1 MNQKNIKKSCLYLM
15 IVLIVIGNF
24 SCKKS
29 LDASLNVI
37 PGNSLTNASVWTST
51 STADVF
57 LNTIY
62 GYLPDGNNEYDPF
75 DNWSDNSI
83 CGYSWVVSRT
93 EAQQAI
99 YTPATLSFDQLPYTW
114 SDLYRNIRA
123 CNVFITNVS
132 ASSLDTSY
140 KRLRIAETRF
150 LRAFFYQELWM
161 AYGGVPI
168 ITNPLD
174 ISTQGDS
181 VFRAR
186 NTSDETFQ
194 FIDSELGAIAVDLP
208 ITAAE
213 SGRATMGAALTLK
226 GWVELFD
233 HKFTESAATN
243 MQVINMGVY
252 SLFPDFGQ
260 LFMPGNN
267 VNDEGIFYR
276 EYIPNVLGGRCDSYL
291 GPTFTKGGSETS
303 WGGVNPTQEL
313 VDDYDMDNGKP
324 ISDPTSGYNP
334 QKPYVNREPR
344 FYESI
349 VYDGS
354 YWYNDTIYTRQ
365 GIGSSNEID
374 LSDHNDA
381 TQTGYYQRKGLNDK
395 ITLGADNWN
404 NGTSGQNYY
413 YFRYADVLLNYAE
426 AQNEAIGPDA
436 SVYNAINQIRERAQ
450 IPDLPPGL
458 SQEAMRTDIRRERRV
473 ELAFEGKRYWDLIR
487 WGIAGTNL
495 NQQLHGIGITVNNG
509 VLHYTP
515 VTTPGGNHIF
525 DASKNYL
532 FPIPQSAID
541 QNKNLTQNPG
551 Y

>member
-1 MNQKNIKKSCLYLM
+1 MNPKNIKKSCLCF
-15 IVLIVIGNF
+15 ITVLIVLSDF

-62 GYLPDGNNEYDPF
+62 GYLPDGNNQYDPF

-83 CGYSWVVSRT
+83 CGYSWPVSRT
-93 EAQQAI
+93 DAQQAI
-99 YTPATLSFDQLPYTW
+99 YTPATLNFDQMPYTW
-114 SDLYRNIRA
+114 STLYTNIRA

-132 ASSLDTSY
+132 SSTLDTGY
-140 KRLRIAETRF
+140 KRLRVAEARF

-161 AYGGVPI
+161 TYGGVPV

-174 ISTQGDS
+174 ISSQGDS
-181 VFRAR
+181 IFRAR

-194 FIDSELGAIAVDLP
+194 FIDSELGTIAGDLP
-208 ITAAE
+208 VTAGE

-243 MQVINMGVY
+243 MQVINMNVY
-252 SLFPDFGQ
+252 SLYPDFGS
-260 LFMPGNN
+260 LFLPANN
-267 VNDEGIFYR
+267 VNNEGIFWR
-276 EYIPNVLGGRCDSYL
+276 EYIPNVLGGRCDSYD
-291 GPTFTKGGSETS
+291 GTTFTAGGSETS

-313 VDDYDMDNGKP
+313 VDDYDMDNGLP
-324 ISDPTSGYNP
+324 ITDPASGYNP

-344 FYESI
+344 FYKSI

-365 GIGSSNEID
+365 GIGSPNEID

-381 TQTGYYQRKGLNDK
+381 TQTGYYQRKGLNDQ

-426 AQNEAIGPDA
+426 AQNEAAGPDA
-436 SVYNAINQIRERAQ
+436 TVYNAINQIRERAQ
-450 IPDLPPGL
+450 IPDLPSGL
-458 SQEAMRTDIRRERRV
+458 NQDLMRNDIRRERRV

-495 NQQLHGIGITVNNG
+495 NQQLHGMAITNING

-515 VTTPGGNHIF
+515 VTVPGGDRKF
-525 DASKNYL
+525 DVTKNYL

-541 QNKNLTQNPG
+541 QNKKLVQNPG